1 MKELLRD
8 ALTDSL
14 KSLEEQYD
22 VDLSTIKIEVKEN
35 KEKDFG
41 DFSTNLALVLSK
53 KLSEQPKKIAEILLG
68 ELDKKEFIDSIE
80 IAGPG
85 FINFFL
91 SQTSRTEIL
100 KTVNKEK
107 NKFGFSQKKE
117 FESDKILIEY
127 VSSNPTCLLYTSD
140 AADE

>member
-8 ALTDSL
+8 ALTDTL

-53 KLSEQPKKIAEILLG
+53 KLSEQPKKIAETLLG
-68 ELDKKEFIDSIE
+68 EVEKKDFIERIE

-100 KTVNKEK
+100 KTINKE
-107 NKFGFSQKKE
+107 
-117 FESDKILIEY
+117 I
-127 VSSNPTCLLYTSD
+127 
-140 AADE
+140 

>member
-1 MKELLRD
+1 MKELLRG
-8 ALTDSL
+8 ALADSL

-41 DFSTNLALVLSK
+41 DFSTNLALVSSK
-53 KLSEQPKKIAEILLG
+53 KLSEQPKKIAETLLG
-68 ELDKKEFIDSIE
+68 ELEKKEFIDRIE

-91 SQTSRTEIL
+91 SQTSR
-100 KTVNKEK
+100 N
-107 NKFGFSQKKE
+107 
-117 FESDKILIEY
+117 
-127 VSSNPTCLLYTSD
+127 
-140 AADE
+140 